1 MRSVFISALLL
12 SVLLV
17 PEGSAAG
24 PEEEI
29 VHLLQYIEQSE
40 CVFTRNGKEH
50 LGPEALEHIQMKY
63 DYVRK
68 KVETTEDFIRYAA
81 TKSSLSGRL
90 YLVRCDEVELP
101 TAEWLKAEL
110 TRFRQPESEPAPPDE
125 KSSPRG
131 VQPME

>member
-1 MRSVFISALLL
+1 LRSVFPLAFFLAVL
-12 SVLLV
+12 SVGV
-17 PEGSAAG
+17 GFAAD
-24 PEEEI
+24 PQEE
-29 VHLLQYIEQSE
+29 VAHLLQYIENSE

-81 TKSSLSGRL
+81 TKSSLSGRP

-110 TRFRQPESEPAPPDE
+110 ARFRQRESEIAPRDG
-125 KSSPRG
+125 KSAP
-131 VQPME
+131 